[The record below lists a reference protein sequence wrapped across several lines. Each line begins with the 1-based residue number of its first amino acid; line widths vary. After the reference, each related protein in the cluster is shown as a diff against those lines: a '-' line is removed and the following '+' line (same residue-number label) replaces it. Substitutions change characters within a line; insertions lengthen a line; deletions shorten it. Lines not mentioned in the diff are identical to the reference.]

1 MGLEIERKFLVVND
15 QWRDAVVSKS
25 RLQQGY
31 LATQANAS
39 IRVRI
44 SDDRAWLNVKGTT
57 VGVSRHEFE
66 YEIPLQDAR
75 EMLQH
80 VAEKPFIDKTR
91 YRVRHGEHIWDLDL
105 FAGENAGLIVAE
117 VELES
122 ESQPFELPP
131 WAGEEVSHDTRYYNV
146 NLVKHPYSRW

>member
-1 MGLEIERKFLVVND
+1 MPLEIERKFLVKHDGWKSYCVRSVRI
-15 QWRDAVVSKS
+15 RDG
-25 RLQQGY
+25 L
-31 LATQANAS
+31 LASSNGCKV
-39 IRVRI
+39 RVRI
-44 SDDRAWLNVKGTT
+44 SDTRATLAVKGPE
-57 VGVSRHEFE
+57 VGISRPEFE

-131 WAGEEVSHDTRYYNV
+131 WAGEEVSDDTRYYNV

>member
-1 MGLEIERKFLVVND
+1 MEIERKYLVVND

-31 LATQANAS
+31 LANQANAS
-39 IRVRI
+39 VRVRV
-44 SDDRAWLNVKGTT
+44 SDDRAWLNVKSTT
-57 VGVSRHEFE
+57 VGISRHEFE

-105 FAGENAGLIVAE
+105 FAGENAGLVVAE

-131 WAGEEVSHDTRYYNV
+131 WVGDEVSDDTRYYNV
-146 NLVKHPYSRW
+146 NLVRHPYSRW

>member
-1 MGLEIERKFLVVND
+1 MGLEIERKYLVVND

-31 LATQANAS
+31 LANQANAS
-39 IRVRI
+39 VRVRV
-44 SDDRAWLNVKGTT
+44 SDDRAWLNVKSTT
-57 VGVSRHEFE
+57 VGISRHEFE

-105 FAGENAGLIVAE
+105 FAGENAGLVVAE

-131 WAGEEVSHDTRYYNV
+131 WVGDEVSDDTRYYNV
-146 NLVKHPYSRW
+146 NLVRHPYSRW